1 MRSDHAARTIKAAA
15 LICIVCLVCACN
27 PGTGSSPETRNG
39 ASAQAAASSAPAAG
53 LPSTGQL
60 SSVLLNAD
68 ELGPA
73 FTQEPTASPSPS
85 RPEDGKE
92 SRFEGCQPLARLLN
106 ADDEHPNYPG
116 ATATFAS
123 RNGLATVFEA
133 LTAQPPDVLDAE
145 YGQAKHA
152 LEACDSIVLT
162 TAGQT
167 IKFSLTPI
175 RFGGPDS
182 SAVRMD
188 AQLRGVLI
196 NGYIAIEQLS
206 KSIALTFSFFQVGG
220 GSSQLASA
228 FYQRAADKART
239 ALNLQP
245 S

>member
-15 LICIVCLVCACN
+15 LICIVCLVGACN
-27 PGTGSSPETRNG
+27 PGTVSGPETRTG
-39 ASAQAAASSAPAAG
+39 ASVQAAASSAPAAD
-53 LPSTGQL
+53 LPATGQL
-60 SSVLLNAD
+60 SLALLNAD

-73 FTQEPTASPSPS
+73 FTQKPTASPSPS
-85 RPEDGKE
+85 RPENGKD
-92 SRFEGCQPLARLLN
+92 SRFKGCQPLARLLN
-106 ADDEHPNYPG
+106 ADDEHPTYPG

-123 RNGLATVFEA
+123 NGLATVFEA
-133 LTAQPPDVLDAE
+133 LTAEPPDVLNAE
-145 YGQAKHA
+145 YGQAKKA
-152 LEACDSIVLT
+152 LEACDSIVLV

-188 AQLRGVLI
+188 ARHRGVLI

-206 KSIALTFSFFQVGG
+206 QSVALTFSFFQVGG

>member
-1 MRSDHAARTIKAAA
+1 MRSDHAGRMIKAAA
-15 LICIVCLVCACN
+15 LICIVCLVGACN
-27 PGTGSSPETRNG
+27 PGTVSGPETRTG
-39 ASAQAAASSAPAAG
+39 ASAQAAASSAPAAD
-53 LPSTGQL
+53 LPATGQL
-60 SSVLLNAD
+60 SSALLNAD

-73 FTQEPTASPSPS
+73 FTQMATPSPSPS
-85 RPEDGKE
+85 RPENGKD
-92 SRFEGCQPLARLLN
+92 SRFKGCQPLARLLN
-106 ADDEHPNYPG
+106 ADDEHTTYPG

-123 RNGLATVFEA
+123 RNGLTTVFEA
-133 LTAQPPDVLDAE
+133 LTAEPPDVLDAE
-145 YGQAKHA
+145 YGQAKQA
-152 LEACDSIVLT
+152 LEACDSIVLV

-188 AQLRGVLI
+188 ARHQGVLI
-196 NGYIAIEQLS
+196 NGYIAIEQVS
-206 KSIALTFSFFQVGG
+206 QSVALTFSFFQVGG